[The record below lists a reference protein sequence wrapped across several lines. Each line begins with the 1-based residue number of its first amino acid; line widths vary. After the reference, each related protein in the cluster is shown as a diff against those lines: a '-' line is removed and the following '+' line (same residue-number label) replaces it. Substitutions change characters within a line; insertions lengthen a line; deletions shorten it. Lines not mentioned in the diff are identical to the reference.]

1 MFRRSRGFASG
12 LVIAIVVVLG
22 TIMGASLVVISTTQ
36 QVGASLDLQGV
47 RAYYA
52 ARAGLDWGLYHV
64 LRTGFAGCAGGV
76 NGKSIVF
83 TGNLAG
89 FRSTIA
95 CSETSHK
102 EGSSNVTLY
111 AVTSTAC
118 NDDPCNPAT
127 PGAHYVERQ
136 VRATVSK

>member
-1 MFRRSRGFASG
+1 MFRRSRGFATG

-22 TIMGASLVVISTTQ
+22 TIMGVSLMVISATQ
-36 QVGASLDLQGV
+36 HVGAGLDLQGV

-52 ARAGLDWGLYHV
+52 ARAGLEWGLYHV
-64 LRTGFAGCAGGV
+64 LRTGFAGCSGI

-89 FRSTIA
+89 FRSTVA
-95 CSETSHK
+95 CTETPHE
-102 EGSSNVTLY
+102 EGSTTVTMY
-111 AVTSTAC
+111 AINATGC
-118 NDDPCNPAT
+118 NDDPCTPAT
-127 PGAHYVERQ
+127 PAAHYVERQ